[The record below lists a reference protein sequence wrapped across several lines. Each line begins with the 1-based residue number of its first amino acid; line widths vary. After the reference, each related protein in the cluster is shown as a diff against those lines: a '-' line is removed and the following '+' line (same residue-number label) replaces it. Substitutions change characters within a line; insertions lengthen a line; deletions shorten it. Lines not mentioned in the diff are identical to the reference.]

1 MSTAIALAAPTAI
14 SAAATGQPACP
25 HTVAVR
31 PDVVSMSTAQHD
43 KSMSGPRSSQLTLA
57 LTMGYHV
64 GPLFIVQKRRAPVI
78 HGGTLGG
85 KRRRRREAR
94 ATPSWLTPEQKAEI
108 RSIYK
113 MADLMTRL
121 TGEQYVVDH
130 IVPLDGK
137 IVCGL
142 HAPWNLRV
150 IHWKENSTKGWGSWP
165 NMPFDQMALC

>member
-1 MSTAIALAAPTAI
+1 MSTATAQEPYLNILWEATGPLPCRLTAAALLAASMRQTAPR
-14 SAAATGQPACP
+14 G
-25 HTVAVR
+25 R
-31 PDVVSMSTAQHD
+31 ST
-43 KSMSGPRSSQLTLA
+43 SGPRSSQLTLA

-85 KRRRRREAR
+85 KRRRSREAR
-94 ATPSWLTPEQKAEI
+94 ATPPWLTSDQKAEI

-121 TGEQYVVDH
+121 IGEQYVVDH

-165 NMPFDQMALC
+165 DMPFDQLALC